1 MKPLKKLV
9 NGWQQM
15 PKTTIKVKLTG
26 TDGNIFALTGKV
38 SAALENKGH
47 TDLAK
52 QCCDEVMNTGS
63 YSEALGVLA
72 EYVEVR

>member
-1 MKPLKKLV
+1 
-9 NGWQQM
+9 M

-26 TDGNIFALTGKV
+26 TDGNVFALIGKV
-38 SAALENKGH
+38 SVALEKEGH
-47 TDLAK
+47 SDLAK
-52 QCCDEVMNTGS
+52 QCCDEVMNAGS